1 MHTGQNPSLL
11 RRESQVA
18 GKETFVG
25 LGGGEETRFSSRN
38 NIRVLDETGNLPL
51 YSDKVKENVENFNGN
66 VERELSI
73 TQVS

>member
-1 MHTGQNPSLL
+1 
-11 RRESQVA
+11 
-18 GKETFVG
+18 